1 METILRLWEP
11 SSCCTGCPKSK
22 GASLYIQRNWIST
35 ILHHWYGWKYPAST
49 GFCLG
54 FLDVFSW
61 FSWKFNIFMMTRP
74 AMKVISRWAFPL
86 HKKHLDLAKP
96 GLLFRGSELRPV
108 GPVGFFLW
116 APSQSLRMHSL
127 SEAKQLTSPIAKGIA
142 PSNVCRVGGLFSS
155 NYSLF
160 LISRFL
166 VSFIFP
172 EEFGRACHRKVS
184 LQRIS
189 VIGTVG
195 WNMLE
200 QIPIWPGVETAKR
213 WCWSFPMAQMKLFAS
228 QALQVAPNIQ
238 IPAHIKFQG
247 FWFQTW
253 KKCEAF
259 EVWVGEMMDCKN
271 CNNCT

>member
-1 METILRLWEP
+1 MFLVDFLGSSTFLWWQDLQWKWSLGGHFP
-11 SSCCTGCPKSK
+11 SIRNTWIWQNPVCCFEGQNSDLL
-22 GASLYIQRNWIST
+22 GL
-35 ILHHWYGWKYPAST
+35 LDFFYG
-49 GFCLG
+49 
-54 FLDVFSW
+54 
-61 FSWKFNIFMMTRP
+61 RP
-74 AMKVISRWAFPL
+74 VSPFACTV
-86 HKKHLDLAKP
+86 LAKQSSWH
-96 GLLFRGSELRPV
+96 R
-108 GPVGFFLW
+108 
-116 APSQSLRMHSL
+116 PSQRASHLATFVESAGYFL
-127 SEAKQLTSPIAKGIA
+127 QITP
-142 PSNVCRVGGLFSS
+142 F
-155 NYSLF
+155 F